1 MKKKRAESL
10 SPRKNPRQRRSRV
23 TIDAIFEAT
32 IQVLLANGLDGVT
45 TIQIAERA
53 GVSVGSLYQYFPDTA
68 AIVAALARRHMDG
81 FEVLMEQAVEAAG
94 AERWDDPVGAL
105 VDAVAA
111 RYRDEPGYRALWFG
125 PHLSPELRQA
135 DRQNKLRLADG
146 LRRVLLALG
155 LARDDSHLV
164 TVCQAAV
171 HTCDALL
178 QEAFRRD
185 PNGDPPLLEETKS
198 MLRAYLAQVTAHY
211 ANRGGTR

>member
-1 MKKKRAESL
+1 MPSQQTTPDRRTPRQQRSRELVERVLDTAERLLAEDESASL
-10 SPRKNPRQRRSRV
+10 S
-23 TIDAIFEAT
+23 
-32 IQVLLANGLDGVT
+32 T
-45 TIQIAERA
+45 TRIAQAA

-81 FEVLMEQAVEAAG
+81 FEILMEQAVEAAG

>member
-1 MKKKRAESL
+1 MPSQQTTPDRRTPRQQRSRELVERVLDTAERLLAEDESASL
-10 SPRKNPRQRRSRV
+10 S
-23 TIDAIFEAT
+23 
-32 IQVLLANGLDGVT
+32 T
-45 TIQIAERA
+45 TRIAQAA

>member
-1 MKKKRAESL
+1 MPSQQTSPDRRTPRQQRSRELVERVLDTAERLLAEDESASL
-10 SPRKNPRQRRSRV
+10 S
-23 TIDAIFEAT
+23 
-32 IQVLLANGLDGVT
+32 T
-45 TIQIAERA
+45 TRIAQAA
-53 GVSVGSLYQYFPDTA
+53 GVSVGSLYQYFPDTG

-185 PNGDPPLLEETKS
+185 QNGDPPLLEETKS